1 MLILTEEGQKIGL
14 KINTNK
20 TEIIEINCKKN
31 NVISVR
37 NEPLRETDSVCYLWS
52 VITTDGDVEVEVT

>member
-1 MLILTEEGQKIGL
+1 MYILTEEGQKIGL

-20 TEIIEINCKKN
+20 TEIIEINCKKD

-37 NEPLRETDSVCYLWS
+37 NEPLRETFCVLPGVCYNH
-52 VITTDGDVEVEVT
+52 